1 MYYGYIVSLV
11 SWGQEI
17 NHSSHARNDYQDKHY
32 QENVLLFGFLLQSG
46 GLVQLFI
53 GVHKIFVCVHQFIRN
68 DVQILSLFFDFY
80 SHIIN
85 DIVDALSFLLYL
97 VNQLI
102 FFQHHFAL
110 SIVVNLDLVLFFV
123 WISEDWIFFISI
135 VLVSVCA

>member
-1 MYYGYIVSLV
+1 M
-11 SWGQEI
+11 
-17 NHSSHARNDYQDKHY
+17 
-32 QENVLLFGFLLQSG
+32 
-46 GLVQLFI
+46 FI

-123 WISEDWIFFISI
+123 WISED
-135 VLVSVCA
+135 